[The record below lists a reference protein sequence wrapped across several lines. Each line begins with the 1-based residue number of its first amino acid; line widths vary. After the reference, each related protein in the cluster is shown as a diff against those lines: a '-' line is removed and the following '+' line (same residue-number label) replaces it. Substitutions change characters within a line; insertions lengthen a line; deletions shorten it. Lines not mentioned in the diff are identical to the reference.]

1 MPGMENAHALIVGI
15 ANYKTVNP
23 LPPVVL
29 QDAQDVY
36 NTLVNPNQGGYYP
49 HNVRLLLDQQATQ
62 AALRQTL
69 ADLAA
74 RSDPD
79 SVVTIYLSGHG
90 GQIESG
96 PHAGEYI
103 LPIDV
108 DYTSDVS
115 VARTAISGAEFT
127 DALRKIPARKVL
139 ILFDCCHSG
148 GIGQPKEVTA
158 PTIKGGLSDRLYDSL
173 KQGRG
178 RAILASSRADEYSW
192 VLPGDQN
199 SLFTKQLLAG
209 IRGGIPS
216 EDGLIR
222 VFDLFEYLQPRVT
235 AAQPNQHPIFKAEIE
250 ENFPVALYLGGQKGV
265 VPRVD
270 TERGYRYDVFVSYA
284 EKDAQDADWV
294 WETLLPRLEA
304 AGLQV
309 AISDDV
315 RELGVSRVVN
325 IERGLE
331 QSRRTLIVLSPAYL
345 ADNMAQFENVMA
357 QTMSIEESRARMI
370 PVIVRPFD
378 LNMLPMR
385 LSPNIVTPADLTWSG
400 RRVEQ
405 QWERLVRTLQS
416 PLSSL
421 F

>member
-1 MPGMENAHALIVGI
+1 MPGMENAYALIVGI
-15 ANYKTVNP
+15 AGYRTINP
-23 LPPVVL
+23 LPPAVL
-29 QDAQDVY
+29 KDAQDVY
-36 NTLVNPNQGGYYP
+36 NTLINPQQGGYDP
-49 HNVRLLLDQQATQ
+49 NNVRLLLDQQATQ
-62 AALRQTL
+62 AALRQSL
-69 ADLAA
+69 AELAT
-74 RSDPD
+74 RSHPD
-79 SVVTIYLSGHG
+79 SVVTIYLSCHG
-90 GQIESG
+90 GQVESG
-96 PHAGEYI
+96 PYAGEYI
-103 LPIDV
+103 LPVDV
-108 DYTSDVS
+108 DYTTDRA
-115 VARTAISGAEFT
+115 VAQTAISGDEFT

-148 GIGQPKEVTA
+148 GIGQPKDATA
-158 PTIKGGLSDRLYDSL
+158 PAMKGGLSDRLYETL

-192 VLPGDQN
+192 VLPGDSN

-209 IRGGIPS
+209 LRGGIPS
-216 EDGLIR
+216 DDGMIR
-222 VFDLFEYLQPRVT
+222 VFDLFEYVQPRVT

-270 TERGYRYDVFVSYA
+270 PEHGYRYDVFVSYA
-284 EKDAQDADWV
+284 EKDAQDVDWV

-315 RELGVSRVVN
+315 REPGVARVVN
-325 IERGLE
+325 IERGIE
-331 QSRRTLIVLSPAYL
+331 QSKRTLIVLSPAYL
-345 ADNMAQFENVMA
+345 ADTMAQFENVMA
-357 QTMSIEESRARMI
+357 QTMSIEASRARMI

-378 LNMLPMR
+378 LSLLPKR
-385 LSPNIVTPADLTWSG
+385 LSPNIVTPADLTQTG
-400 RRVEQ
+400 RRGEQ

-416 PLSSL
+416 PLTSL

>member
-1 MPGMENAHALIVGI
+1 MPGMENAHALVIGI
-15 ANYKTVNP
+15 ANYKAINP
-23 LPPVVL
+23 LPPTVL
-29 QDAQDVY
+29 KDAQDVY
-36 NTLVNPNQGGYYP
+36 NTLVNPSQGGYYP
-49 HNVRLLLDQQATQ
+49 NNVQLLLDQEATG
-62 AALRQTL
+62 AALRQGL
-69 ADLAA
+69 VNLAA
-74 RSDPD
+74 RSNPD
-79 SVVTIYLSGHG
+79 SVVALYLSSHG

-103 LPIDV
+103 LPVDV
-108 DYTSDVS
+108 DYTSDVA

-127 DALRKIPARKVL
+127 DALRNIPARKVL

-148 GIGQPKEVTA
+148 GIGQPKDVTA
-158 PTIKGGLSDRLYDSL
+158 PTMKGGLPDRLYENL

-178 RAILASSRADEYSW
+178 RAILASSRSDEYSW
-192 VLPGDQN
+192 VLPGDDN

-209 IRGGIPS
+209 MRGGIPS
-216 EDGLIR
+216 DDGMIR
-222 VFDLFEYLQPRVT
+222 IFDLFEYVQPKVT
-235 AAQPNQHPIFKAEIE
+235 TSQPNQHPIFKAEIE

-270 TERGYRYDVFVSYA
+270 QEKGYRYDVFVSYA
-284 EKDAQDADWV
+284 EKDAEDADWV
-294 WETLLPRLEA
+294 WETLLPKLEE

-331 QSRRTLIVLSPAYL
+331 QSKRTLIVLSPAYL
-345 ADNMAQFENVMA
+345 ADNMAQFENVMS
-357 QTMSIEESRARMI
+357 QTVSIQESAARMI

-378 LNMLPMR
+378 LGLLPQR
-385 LSPNIVTPADLTWSG
+385 LNPNVVAPADLTQPG
-400 RRVEQ
+400 RRAER
-405 QWERLVRTLQS
+405 QWDRLVQTLQS
-416 PLSSL
+416 PLASL